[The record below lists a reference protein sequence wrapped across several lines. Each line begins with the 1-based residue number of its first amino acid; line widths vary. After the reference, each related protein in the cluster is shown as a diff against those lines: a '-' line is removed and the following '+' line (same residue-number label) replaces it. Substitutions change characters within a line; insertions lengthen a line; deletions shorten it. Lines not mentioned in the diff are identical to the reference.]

1 MATPLTLAK
10 ISIKD
15 SSSWYT
21 YLNLIYPV
29 GSVYISY
36 TSTSPATRF
45 GGSWV
50 SITGRFPYFNA
61 GTTADGNNT
70 TTLTYKDIPRH
81 GHMARYGAGWGTG
94 SQPDGLVWNSSL
106 NSSWNWYTQ
115 FEIYKDAT
123 LTKFH
128 NNESTSH
135 SNMPA
140 YQTFYAWRRTA

>member
-1 MATPLTLAK
+1 MATTLAN

-15 SSSWYT
+15 NSSWNT

-45 GGSWV
+45 GGTWSA
-50 SITGRFPYFNA
+50 ITGRFPYFNA
-61 GTTADGNNT
+61 GTATNGSNT

-81 GHMARYGAGWGTG
+81 AHMARYGAGWGSG
-94 SQPDGLVWNSSL
+94 SQPDGLMWVNSL
-106 NSSWNWYTQ
+106 NTSWNWYTR
-115 FEIYKDAT
+115 FEIYKNAD
-123 LTKFH
+123 LTEFH

>member
-1 MATPLTLAK
+1 MATTLAK

-15 SSSWYT
+15 SSSWNT

-45 GGSWV
+45 GGTWSA
-50 SITGRFPYFNA
+50 ITGRFPYFNA
-61 GTTADGNNT
+61 GTSRDGSNT

-81 GHMARYGAGWGTG
+81 AHKVRYNAGWGSG
-94 SQPDGLVWNSSL
+94 SAGEGLTWSSGL
-106 NSSWNWYTQ
+106 NSAWSFYTV
-115 FEIYKDAT
+115 FEIYKDAD
-123 LTKFH
+123 LVDFH
-128 NNESTSH
+128 NNETTSH

-140 YQTFYAWRRTA
+140 YQTLYAWRRTA